1 MSTPMSTNVFGEH
14 PAKAPPVLFAY
25 GFRPFFLLAG
35 LSAAALVPVWG
46 GVATGMFGLGGSVPP
61 SGWHAHEMLFGFAV
75 AAIAGFLLTAIPSWT
90 GSAAVKGRPLMVL
103 VALYLAGRV
112 ASLPVLADS
121 GLAALAA
128 LADLAFLPAVGA
140 LVAGPLIKAG
150 KLRNT
155 AFLLLLALLTAA
167 NALFRLEWMGVTQGT
182 AALGI
187 ALAIGI
193 VLQMVAV
200 VAGRIVPSFTQNAL
214 RQTEPTLVITP
225 LPHLERAVL
234 VLTALLIPADLLVP
248 GSVATGLLALAAA
261 VAHGVRLSR
270 WKGLL
275 TLSQPVL
282 WILHAGYAWIVVA
295 LTLKGLEFAAG
306 LPLGGAW
313 LHALTAGGFTT
324 MILAV
329 MTRAALGHTGRAIAV
344 ARLTVAAYVLVQFAA
359 VARTLLPM
367 LPNGAWMP
375 TVHAAAALWT
385 VGVLL
390 YVWVYGPILTGPRA
404 DGRPG

>member
-1 MSTPMSTNVFGEH
+1 MSTNVFGESH
-14 PAKAPPVLFAY
+14 VKAPPVLFSY

-35 LSAAALVPVWG
+35 LSAAALVPVWVC
-46 GVATGMFGLGGSVPP
+46 VATGAFGLGGSVPP
-61 SGWHAHEMLFGFAV
+61 SGWHAHEMLYGFAA

-90 GSAAVKGRPLMVL
+90 GSAAVKGRPLMAL

-112 ASLPVLADS
+112 ASLPALADS
-121 GLAALAA
+121 VPAALI
-128 LADLAFLPAVGA
+128 DLAFLPALGA

-155 AFLLLLALLTAA
+155 AFLALLALLTLA
-167 NALFRLEWMGVTQGT
+167 NALFRLEWLGVTLAT
-182 AALGI
+182 AELGE

-193 VLQMVAV
+193 ILQMVVV

-214 RQTEPTLVITP
+214 RMQDPTLAIIP
-225 LPHLERAVL
+225 LPHLDRTAL
-234 VLTALLIPADLLVP
+234 VLTALLIPADLLLP
-248 GSVATGLLALAAA
+248 GSAATGVLALAAS

-270 WKGLL
+270 WKGLR

-282 WILHAGYAWIVVA
+282 WILHAAYAWIPVA
-295 LTLKGLEFAAG
+295 LALKGLEYAAG

-329 MTRAALGHTGRAIAV
+329 MSRAALGHTGRMIVVSKA
-344 ARLTVAAYVLVQFAA
+344 TVAAYALVLLAA
-359 VARTLLPM
+359 TARTLLPM
-367 LPNGAWMP
+367 LPDGAWTP
-375 TVHAAAALWT
+375 LLHSAGALWT
-385 VGVLL
+385 LGFALFL
-390 YVWVYGPILTGPRA
+390 WVYAPILTGPRA

>member
-1 MSTPMSTNVFGEH
+1 MSTNVFDEH

-35 LSAAALVPVWG
+35 VSAAVLVPVWAC
-46 GVATGMFGLGGSVPP
+46 VVTGAFGLGGTVPP

-90 GSAAVKGRPLMVL
+90 GSAAVKGRPLMGL

-112 ASLPVLADS
+112 ASLPVVADS
-121 GLAALAA
+121 GVATLV
-128 LADLAFLPAVGA
+128 DLAFLPAVGA

-150 KLRNT
+150 KARNT
-155 AFLLLLALLTAA
+155 AFLVLLALLTTA

-187 ALAIGI
+187 TLAIGI

-214 RQTEPTLVITP
+214 RQKDPTLVIKP
-225 LPHLERAVL
+225 LPHLERAAL
-234 VLTALLIPADLLVP
+234 VLTALLIPADLLLP
-248 GSVATGLLALAAA
+248 GSLLTGLLALAAA
-261 VAHGVRLSR
+261 VAHGVRLAR
-270 WKGLL
+270 WKGLR

-295 LTLKGLEFAAG
+295 LALKGLEFAAG

-329 MTRAALGHTGRAIAV
+329 MTRAALGHTGRAIDV
-344 ARLTVAAYVLVQFAA
+344 ARTTVAAYVLVQMAA

-367 LPNGAWMP
+367 LPDGAWTPM
-375 TVHAAAALWT
+375 VHSAGALWT
-385 VGVLL
+385 LGFLL
-390 YVWVYGPILTGPRA
+390 YLWVYAPILTGPRA